1 VNAVVTVCVPLGA
14 DPTEAVDAA
23 ARNAGRPVDLR
34 YEPSLLPPQR
44 FPADH
49 AGEPGWS
56 RSTVDEERWRRL
68 LAETTVAFGIP
79 GDTPAGLHDLAETAH
94 GLRWVQGT
102 AAGTG
107 ELVRRADLSPATV
120 ARLTVTSAAGVH
132 AQPLAE
138 FALFGL
144 LALAKDF
151 DRLREAQ
158 STAQWLPRWPMG
170 QLYRSHVV
178 VLGLGGI
185 GREVARLCT
194 AFGARVTGVRR
205 RPDGDPVPGV
215 ERIVGLDDL
224 DKVLPSCDSV
234 VVALP
239 GTRDTQHLLDASRLG
254 LLGPHAVVVNVG
266 RGSVVDSDALLAALE
281 AGRLRGAVLDV
292 TDPEPLPPSSPLWRR
307 PDVVISPHT
316 AALTVDEDNR
326 LTDLFADNLHRWLTA
341 RPLRNVVDTN
351 AGY

>member
-1 VNAVVTVCVPLGA
+1 M
-14 DPTEAVDAA
+14 
-23 ARNAGRPVDLR
+23 R
-34 YEPSLLPPQR
+34 
-44 FPADH
+44 
-49 AGEPGWS
+49 
-56 RSTVDEERWRRL
+56 
-68 LAETTVAFGIP
+68 
-79 GDTPAGLHDLAETAH
+79 
-94 GLRWVQGT
+94 
-102 AAGTG
+102 
-107 ELVRRADLSPATV
+107 
-120 ARLTVTSAAGVH
+120 
-132 AQPLAE
+132 
-138 FALFGL
+138 
-144 LALAKDF
+144 
-151 DRLREAQ
+151 
-158 STAQWLPRWPMG
+158 
-170 QLYRSHVV
+170 QLDRSHVV

-205 RPDGDPVPGV
+205 RPEGAPVPGV

-239 GTRDTQHLLDASRLG
+239 GTPDTQHLLDAPRLG

-292 TDPEPLPPSSPLWRR
+292 TDPEPLPSSSPLWRR

-316 AALTVDEDNR
+316 AALTVDEDAR
-326 LTDLFADNLHRWLTA
+326 LAALFADNLQRWLA
-341 RPLRNVVDTN
+341 SRPLLNVVDLN